1 MAYVCIIYMEL
12 MFQWGGG
19 TKKEMKMR
27 LYCYECFMSSV
38 H

>member
-19 TKKEMKMR
+19 DKKGNENAS
-27 LYCYECFMSSV
+27 LLL
-38 H
+38 